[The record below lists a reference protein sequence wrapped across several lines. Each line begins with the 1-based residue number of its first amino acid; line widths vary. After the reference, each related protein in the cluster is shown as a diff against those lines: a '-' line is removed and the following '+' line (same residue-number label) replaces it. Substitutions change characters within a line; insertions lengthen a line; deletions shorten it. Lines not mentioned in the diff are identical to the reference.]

1 MVSREI
7 NYSKNSEVFTIRSD
21 LTIDKYFFSFRSNN
35 RGMQPW
41 FIMDSHVV
49 LSIVLPTQPE
59 NEVAV
64 VSRSWR

>member
-35 RGMQPW
+35 RGMHPW